1 MVCTKS
7 IRDVGMA
14 VFVMTLVIISS
25 GCTLLG
31 LIRYIYDLKDDQY
44 ISRDH
49 LILAGNVIQVAAIGG
64 VLVMLSS
71 AQPGLMQLGLTMGMF
86 FLLIMI
92 LYLTNYDPSVE
103 GSAWTALVLLI
114 IDMYVKVTAIFIGFG
129 VCSVDQVPATLSTM
143 TNTLLGGRRRR

>member
-25 GCTLLG
+25 GCTLIG

-92 LYLTNYDPSVE
+92 LYLTNYDPSVK

-129 VCSVDQVPATLSTM
+129 VCSVDQVPGTISSMAT
-143 TNTLLGGRRRR
+143 TLIGGRRRR

>member
-1 MVCTKS
+1 MVCSKS
-7 IRDVGMA
+7 VNDVAMA
-14 VFVMTLVIISS
+14 VFVLTLVIISS
-25 GCTLLG
+25 GCTLIG
-31 LIRYIYDLKDDQY
+31 LTRYIYDIKDDQY

-64 VLVMLSS
+64 VLIMLSGS
-71 AQPGLMQLGLTMGMF
+71 QPGVMQLGLTMGMF

-92 LYLTNYDPSVE
+92 LYLTNFDPSDK
-103 GSAWTALVLLI
+103 GSAWTALVLLV

-129 VCSVDQVPATLSTM
+129 VCSVDQVPGTLSTM

>member
-25 GCTLLG
+25 GCTLIG

-92 LYLTNYDPSVE
+92 LYLTNYDPSVK

-114 IDMYVKVTAIFIGFG
+114 ID
-129 VCSVDQVPATLSTM
+129 
-143 TNTLLGGRRRR
+143 

>member
-64 VLVMLSS
+64 VLIMLSS
-71 AQPGLMQLGLTMGMF
+71 SQPSLTQLGLTMGMF

-92 LYLTNYDPSVE
+92 LYLTNFDPSDKA
-103 GSAWTALVLLI
+103 SSWTALILLV
-114 IDMYVKVTAIFIGFG
+114 IDTYVKVTAIFIGFG
-129 VCSVDQVPATLSTM
+129 VCSVEQVPGTISSMAT
-143 TNTLLGGRRRR
+143 TLIGGRRRR

>member
-1 MVCTKS
+1 
-7 IRDVGMA
+7 
-14 VFVMTLVIISS
+14 
-25 GCTLLG
+25 
-31 LIRYIYDLKDDQY
+31 
-44 ISRDH
+44 
-49 LILAGNVIQVAAIGG
+49 VIQVAAIGG

-92 LYLTNYDPSVE
+92 LYLTNYDPSVK

-129 VCSVDQVPATLSTM
+129 VCSVDQVPGTISSMAT
-143 TNTLLGGRRRR
+143 TLIGGRRRR